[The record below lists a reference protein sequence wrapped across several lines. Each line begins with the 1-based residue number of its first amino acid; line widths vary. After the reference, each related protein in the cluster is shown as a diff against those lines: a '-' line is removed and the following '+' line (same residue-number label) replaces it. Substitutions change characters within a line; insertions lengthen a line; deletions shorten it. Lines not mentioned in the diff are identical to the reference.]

1 MRKTGIENAHKAW
14 KVPVV
19 VTGIVSIFL
28 PAIRSAATT
37 ITRGSA
43 ALVAPLPLFVSDE
56 GTIGGRIRGRHELRG
71 PILRADRPQGQHGG
85 H

>member
-28 PAIRSAATT
+28 LAIRSAATT
-37 ITRGSA
+37 ITRGSG
-43 ALVAPLPLFVSDE
+43 ALVAPLPLSVSDE
-56 GTIGGRIRGRHELRG
+56 RTVAGTIRCRQELRG
-71 PILRADRPQGQHGG
+71 PTPRGDRPQAA
-85 H
+85 